1 MSNIAEELRNLA
13 FEARKENSTERLDRY
28 AKARDEAFEIITD
41 GVMDKIREAAK
52 EGRFRFNA
60 YDWVN
65 HPRNSEEEVENE
77 RQVFFGLDEEGKNG
91 LHIMALLNPTGI
103 PYEQQLIFKLREFFN
118 PTGEQEE
125 QEQEQEQEQENGRRV
140 HRLKVYLNRRPTN
153 PRECSLVVSWDR
165 RQPQFNGQQRFNG
178 QQSFNGQEG
187 VRRHVISQGQEGVRR
202 HVISQGQGPRRNFQ
216 GQRGVPRPRQ

>member
-103 PYEQQLIFKLREFFN
+103 PYEHQLIFKLREFFN
-118 PTGEQEE
+118 PVGEQEE
-125 QEQEQEQEQENGRRV
+125 HEDGRRV

-165 RQPQFNGQQRFNG
+165 RQPQFNGQQRYNGQQRFNG
-178 QQSFNGQEG
+178 QDG
-187 VRRHVISQGQEGVRR
+187 VRRHVISQGQ
-202 HVISQGQGPRRNFQ
+202 HRNFQ
-216 GQRGVPRPRQ
+216 GHRGVPRPRQ